1 MESSLLKMNKSS
13 AQTHLGYVHF
23 IHDQA
28 CNIYFQNKIESIKY
42 NATLTVSG
50 TKRASTREKLYQE
63 IGLEALQQKRWYR
76 KLCCFL

>member
-13 AQTHLGYVHF
+13 AQTYLGYGHF

-28 CNIYFQNKIESIKY
+28 YNIYFQNKIESIQY
-42 NATLTVSG
+42 NATLTVTG
-50 TKRASTREKLYQE
+50 TIRASTREKLYQE
-63 IGLEALQQKRWYR
+63 IGLETLQQKRWYR